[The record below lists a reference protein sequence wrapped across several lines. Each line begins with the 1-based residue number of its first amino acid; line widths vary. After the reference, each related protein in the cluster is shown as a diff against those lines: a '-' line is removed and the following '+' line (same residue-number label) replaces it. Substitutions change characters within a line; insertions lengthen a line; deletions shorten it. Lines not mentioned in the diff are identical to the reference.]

1 MTMAT
6 TTTTASQVDRAA
18 LRLLPSE
25 TLVWSGR
32 PAEGVPRDG
41 FWVVTPAIA
50 CAVGVIATLF
60 TVLLAVADL
69 PGWQQSAIV
78 VCYSVVLGVGSLLAP
93 RYVLDPCEFVITDRR
108 VIWRR
113 GRSTRWVDRDAISF
127 ARIHWHRSVPGVGHV
142 EIVRAVPFGP
152 LARSQRV
159 MFHDVRSPD
168 VVLAIARDGDVGDR
182 PSDGEI
188 PLAERLDVGESVQ
201 WGAGPEGSLLGARDL
216 ATAALGVVIVGIAI
230 VYAGV
235 AGHVLLGLEA
245 IGLPP
250 GSLVWTLL
258 FCALAATFFV
268 LTCVGGVLVWWGIV
282 RARAEGRDTEYLVT
296 DKRVLIR
303 RGRTEL
309 SLDRARVF
317 DVASRPGLF
326 GLTHAF
332 FILDGKEARAL
343 GDSGAMTGLLP
354 ARDAVPPVFYELRDV
369 EALRELLLGRT
380 SRPSF
385 EDAA

>member
-1 MTMAT
+1 VSTMAS
-6 TTTTASQVDRAA
+6 APNVDRAA

-25 TLVWSGR
+25 QVIWSGEPER
-32 PAEGVPRDG
+32 NVSRDG

-50 CAVGVIATLF
+50 GAVGVIGLLF
-60 TVLLAVADL
+60 AVLLAVAEL

-78 VCYSVVLGVGSLLAP
+78 VCYSIVLGVGSLLAP
-93 RYVLDPCEFVITDRR
+93 RYVLDPCEFVVTDRR

-113 GRSTRWVDRDAISF
+113 GRSTRSIERDAISF
-127 ARIHWHRSVPGVGHV
+127 ARIHWHRSAPGVGHL
-142 EIVRAVPFGP
+142 ELVRSVPFGP

-159 MFHDVRSPD
+159 MFHDVRAPD
-168 VVLAIARDGDVGDR
+168 AVLALARGAELGDSS
-182 PSDGEI
+182 SDAQI
-188 PLAERLDVGESVQ
+188 PLAERLDRGEQVM

-216 ATAALGVVIVGIAI
+216 ATAGLGVIIIGIGV
-230 VYAGV
+230 VYAGT
-235 AGHVLLGLEA
+235 AGRVLMGLEA
-245 IGLPP
+245 IGLAP
-250 GSLVWTLL
+250 GSLIWTLL

-268 LTCVGGVLVWWGIV
+268 LALVGGVLVWWGVV

-296 DKRVLIR
+296 DRRVLIR
-303 RGRTEL
+303 RGRIEL

-317 DVASRPGLF
+317 DVAARPGLF
-326 GLTHAF
+326 GVTHAF

-343 GDSGAMTGLLP
+343 GDSGALTGLLP

-369 EALRELLLGRT
+369 EALRELLLGRP

>member
-1 MTMAT
+1 M
-6 TTTTASQVDRAA
+6 QRGRDVDRAP

-25 TLVWSGR
+25 EVLWSGQPER
-32 PAEGVPRDG
+32 GVPRDG

-50 CAVGVIATLF
+50 AAVGLIATLF
-60 TVLLAVADL
+60 AVLLAVADL

-78 VCYSVVLGVGSLLAP
+78 VCYSVVLGVGSVLAP

-127 ARIHWHRSVPGVGHV
+127 ARIHWHRSVPGVGHL
-142 EIVRAVPFGP
+142 ELVRAVPFGP

-159 MFHDVRSPD
+159 MFHDLRAPD
-168 VVLAIARDGDVGDR
+168 AVLAIARDAELADR
-182 PSDGEI
+182 ESDATL
-188 PLAERLDVGESVQ
+188 PLTERLDREEKVL
-201 WGAGPEGSLLGARDL
+201 WGAGPEGSMLGARDL
-216 ATAALGVVIVGIAI
+216 ATAALGVAIAVVAI
-230 VYAGV
+230 VYAGE
-235 AGHVLLGLEA
+235 AGQVLLGLEA
-245 IGLPP
+245 IGLAP
-250 GSLVWTLL
+250 GSLIWTLL
-258 FCALAATFFV
+258 FLALAATF
-268 LTCVGGVLVWWGIV
+268 LLLALVGGVLVWWGIV

-296 DKRVLIR
+296 DRRVLIR

-317 DVASRPGLF
+317 DVAVRPGSF
-326 GLTHAF
+326 GVTHAF

-343 GDSGAMTGLLP
+343 GDSGALTGLLP
-354 ARDAVPPVFYELRDV
+354 ARDGVPPVFYELRDV
-369 EALRELLLGRT
+369 QALRDLLIGRV

-385 EDAA
+385 DDAE

>member
-1 MTMAT
+1 MQAT
-6 TTTTASQVDRAA
+6 PEVARLDRAA
-18 LRLLPSE
+18 LRLLPGE
-25 TLVWSGR
+25 FVIWSGR
-32 PAEGVPRDG
+32 PEQGIPRDG
-41 FWVVTPAIA
+41 FWVVTPAVA
-50 CAVGVIATLF
+50 CAVGLIASLF
-60 TVLLAVADL
+60 TVLLAVAAL
-69 PGWQQSAIV
+69 PGWQHSAIV
-78 VCYSVVLGVGSLLAP
+78 VCYSVVLGVSSILAP
-93 RYVLDPCEFVITDRR
+93 RYMLDPCEFVITDRR

-142 EIVRAVPFGP
+142 ELVRAVPFGP

-168 VVLAIARDGDVGDR
+168 AVLAIAREGELGERV
-182 PSDGEI
+182 SDSEI
-188 PLAERLDVGESVQ
+188 PLAERLDLGENVL
-201 WGAGPEGSLLGARDL
+201 WGAGPEGSLLGVRDL
-216 ATAALGVVIVGIAI
+216 ATAGLGVAI
-230 VYAGV
+230 VVVALAYAGV
-235 AGHVLLGLEA
+235 AGRVLLGLEA

-258 FCALAATFFV
+258 FCALAATFF
-268 LTCVGGVLVWWGIV
+268 LLMLVGGVLIWWGIV

-296 DKRVLIR
+296 DRRVLIR

-317 DVASRPGLF
+317 DIAARPGFF
-326 GLTHAF
+326 GMTHAF

-343 GDSGAMTGLLP
+343 GDSGALTGLLP
-354 ARDAVPPVFYELRDV
+354 ARGGVPPVFYELRDV
-369 EALRELLLGRT
+369 DALREILLGRT

>member
-1 MTMAT
+1 ME
-6 TTTTASQVDRAA
+6 ASPQLAQDVDRAA

-25 TLVWSGR
+25 RVLWAGR
-32 PAEGVPRDG
+32 PERGVPRDG
-41 FWVVTPAIA
+41 FWVVTPVIAGAVFAIA
-50 CAVGVIATLF
+50 LLF
-60 TVLLAVADL
+60 MALLAAADL
-69 PGWQQSAIV
+69 PGWQESALV
-78 VCYSVVLGVGSLLAP
+78 VCYSVVVGVGSLLAP

-127 ARIHWHRSVPGVGHV
+127 ARIHWHRSVPGVGHL
-142 EIVRAVPFGP
+142 ELVRAVPFGP

-159 MFHDVRSPD
+159 LFHDVRSPD
-168 VVLAIARDGDVGDR
+168 IALAVARDGELGERTGD
-182 PSDGEI
+182 SEI
-188 PLAERLDVGESVQ
+188 SLAERLDKGEQVL
-201 WGAGPEGSLLGARDL
+201 WGAGPEGPLLGVRDL
-216 ATAALGVVIVGIAI
+216 ATAALGALIVVVAI
-230 VYAGV
+230 VYAGA
-235 AGHVLLGLEA
+235 AGRVLLGLEA
-245 IGLPP
+245 IGLAP
-250 GSLVWTLL
+250 GSLIWTLL
-258 FCALAATFFV
+258 FLALAATFLL
-268 LTCVGGVLVWWGIV
+268 LTLVGGVLVWWGIV

-296 DKRVLIR
+296 DRRVLIR

-343 GDSGAMTGLLP
+343 GDSGALTGLLP

-385 EDAA
+385 EDGL

>member
-1 MTMAT
+1 L
-6 TTTTASQVDRAA
+6 SVGPPVDRSS

-25 TLVWSGR
+25 SILWLGR
-32 PAEGVPRDG
+32 PEVAPRDG
-41 FWVVTPAIA
+41 FWVVTPIVALAVAI
-50 CAVGVIATLF
+50 IAGLF
-60 TVLLAVADL
+60 TVLLAVAHL
-69 PGWQQSAIV
+69 PGWQGSAIV
-78 VCYSVVLGVGSLLAP
+78 VCYSVVLGVGALLAP
-93 RYVLDPCEFVITDRR
+93 RYALDPCEFVVTDRR

-127 ARIHWHRSVPGVGHV
+127 ARIRWHRSVPGVGQL
-142 EIVRAVPFGP
+142 ELVRSVPFGP

-159 MFHDVRSPD
+159 VFHDVRSPD
-168 VVLAIARDGDVGDR
+168 AVLALVRGA
-182 PSDGEI
+182 E
-188 PLAERLDVGESVQ
+188 LAERTSDAQVPLVDRLDVGETVA
-201 WGAGPEGSLLGARDL
+201 WGAGPEGSLMGVRDA
-216 ATAALGVVIVGIAI
+216 ATALLGIALVVVGI
-230 VYAGV
+230 VYAGE
-235 AGHVLLGLEA
+235 AGRVLLGLES
-245 IGLPP
+245 IGLAP

-258 FCALAATFFV
+258 FCALAATFC
-268 LTCVGGVLVWWGIV
+268 LLALVGGVLVWWGTA

-296 DKRVLIR
+296 DRRVLIR

-317 DVASRPGLF
+317 DVAARPSLF
-326 GLTHAF
+326 GLSHAF

-343 GDSGAMTGLLP
+343 GDSGALSGMLP

-369 EALRELLLGRT
+369 EALRALLIGRT

>member
-1 MTMAT
+1 MQGSPTVARD
-6 TTTTASQVDRAA
+6 VDRAA

-25 TLVWSGR
+25 SVLWSGR
-32 PAEGVPRDG
+32 PEQGIPRDG

-50 CAVGVIATLF
+50 CAVGVIALLF
-60 TVLLAVADL
+60 MALLAAADL
-69 PGWQQSAIV
+69 PGWQESAIV

-108 VIWRR
+108 LIWRR

-127 ARIHWHRSVPGVGHV
+127 SRIHWHRSAPGVGHL
-142 EIVRAVPFGP
+142 ELVRAVPFGP

-159 MFHDVRSPD
+159 LFHDVRSPD
-168 VVLAIARDGDVGDR
+168 AVLAIARDGALGER
-182 PSDGEI
+182 TSDSQI
-188 PLAERLDVGESVQ
+188 SLAERLDVGEHVL
-201 WGAGPEGSLLGARDL
+201 WGAGPEGPLLGARDL
-216 ATAALGVVIVGIAI
+216 ATALLGAVIVVIAF
-230 VYAGV
+230 VYAGA
-235 AGHVLLGLEA
+235 AGRVLLELEA
-245 IGLPP
+245 IGLAPA
-250 GSLVWTLL
+250 SLVWTLL
-258 FCALAATFFV
+258 FCALAATFF
-268 LTCVGGVLVWWGIV
+268 LLALVGGVLVWWGIV

-296 DKRVLIR
+296 DRRVLIR

-317 DVASRPGLF
+317 DIAARPSLF

-343 GDSGAMTGLLP
+343 GDSGALTGLLP
-354 ARDAVPPVFYELRDV
+354 ARDAVPPVFYELRDI

-385 EDAA
+385 EDGL

>member
-1 MTMAT
+1 MTMA
-6 TTTTASQVDRAA
+6 SVPNVDRAA

-25 TLVWSGR
+25 TVIWSGR
-32 PAEGVPRDG
+32 PERDVPRDG

-50 CAVGVIATLF
+50 LAVGGIALLF
-60 TVLLAVADL
+60 AMLLAVADL
-69 PGWQQSAIV
+69 PGWQQSALV
-78 VCYSVVLGVGSLLAP
+78 VCYSIVLGVGSILAP

-113 GRSTRWVDRDAISF
+113 GRSTRSVDRDAISF
-127 ARIHWHRSVPGVGHV
+127 ARIHWHRSTPGVGNL

-159 MFHDVRSPD
+159 MFHDVRAPD
-168 VVLAIARDGDVGDR
+168 AVLAIARDGELGDAS
-182 PSDGEI
+182 SDSQI
-188 PLAERLDVGESVQ
+188 PLAERLDLGEKVM

-216 ATAALGVVIVGIAI
+216 ATAALGVVIIGVGVMYLGA
-230 VYAGV
+230 AGR
-235 AGHVLLGLEA
+235 VLLGLEA
-245 IGLPP
+245 VGLAP
-250 GSLVWTLL
+250 GSLIWTLL
-258 FCALAATFFV
+258 FCAMGATFF
-268 LTCVGGVLVWWGIV
+268 LLALVGGVLVWWGVV

-296 DKRVLIR
+296 DRRVLIR

-309 SLDRARVF
+309 SLDRGRVF

-326 GLTHAF
+326 GVTHAF

-343 GDSGAMTGLLP
+343 GDSGALTGLLP

-369 EALRELLLGRT
+369 EALRELLLGRP